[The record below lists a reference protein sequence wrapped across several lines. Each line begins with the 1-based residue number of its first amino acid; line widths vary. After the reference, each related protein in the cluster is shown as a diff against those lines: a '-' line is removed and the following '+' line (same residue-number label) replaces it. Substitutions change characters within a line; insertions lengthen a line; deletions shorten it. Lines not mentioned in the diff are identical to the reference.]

1 MNIFDTAIESFIT
14 HCVVS
19 WPFFNHSM
27 RAIASFSLFKG
38 LVPTGLLW
46 AIWFRSSS
54 HTRWA
59 REMVVATFASSFLAL
74 IVGRTLAHFLPFRLR
89 PIYNLDLHLVFPLSE
104 APELV
109 HRTWSSFP
117 SDHAVLWASVATGIL
132 LVWRW
137 AGIFAFL
144 HLAIFICFPRVYL
157 GLHYP
162 TDIIG
167 GAAIAIIITFLVT
180 RDAVKDRFAPTIVR
194 LFDAYPAVFYMVAF
208 VFCFELATMFEEPIL
223 ITEALIRYTGAH

>member
-1 MNIFDTAIESFIT
+1 MNTFDTAIESFVT
-14 HCVVS
+14 HAALS
-19 WPFFNHSM
+19 FSPFFNHSM

-46 AIWFRSSS
+46 AIWFRPRS

-59 REMVVATFASSFLAL
+59 REMVIATLASSFLAL
-74 IVGRTLAHFLPFRLR
+74 MVGRELAHFLPFRVR

-109 HRTWSSFP
+109 QRTWSSFP

-132 LVWRW
+132 LAWRW
-137 AGIFAFL
+137 AGVLAFL

-167 GAAIAIIITFLVT
+167 GAAVGIIITFLVT
-180 RDAVKDRFAPTIVR
+180 REAVKRRFAPMIVR
-194 LFDAYPAVFYMVAF
+194 LFDSHPTVCYMVAF
-208 VFCFELATMFEEPIL
+208 MFCFELATMFEEPIL
-223 ITEALIRYTGAH
+223 ITQALTRAL